1 MRALFKAMRN
11 VCQKY
16 PYIFKRKVRETKNKA
31 EEEDTIGSIECQD
44 KNCGVK
50 YVVRRRKGWIASYLL
65 SGGQTH
71 NHQLPSQLKRG
82 LSMEAKRILIQNLN
96 CKTPASA
103 QHLKRSQ

>member
-50 YVVRRRKGWIASYLL
+50 
-65 SGGQTH
+65 
-71 NHQLPSQLKRG
+71 
-82 LSMEAKRILIQNLN
+82 
-96 CKTPASA
+96 
-103 QHLKRSQ
+103 RSQTEEGMDRVIPSFWRTNTQSSTSKSMKTGPQHGSKKNSDSKFKL